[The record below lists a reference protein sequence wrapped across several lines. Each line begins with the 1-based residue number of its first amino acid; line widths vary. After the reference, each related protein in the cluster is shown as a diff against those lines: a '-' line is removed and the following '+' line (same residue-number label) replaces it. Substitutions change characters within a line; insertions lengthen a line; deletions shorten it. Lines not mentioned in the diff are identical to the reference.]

1 MKRAYKQW
9 IKSGL
14 LIAITFFLIALT
26 NFSNWVALPI
36 IAALHKTSSSPNI
49 TNSTVATT
57 AGDVFGYSAVF
68 DEELK
73 QIGQISP
80 QDFTQR
86 YASNAQYLPQISWD
100 PTTAKFW
107 DKFNLSPEDVKINVD
122 LSEAPDHLILDFRLS
137 PEELA
142 VFKQN
147 GFVVSE
153 RMSVP
158 SFASLF
164 YSQ

>member
-1 MKRAYKQW
+1 M
-9 IKSGL
+9 
-14 LIAITFFLIALT
+14 IALT
-26 NFSNWVALPI
+26 NLSNWAALPI
-36 IAALHKTSSSPNI
+36 IAARDKTSSSPNV
-49 TNSTVATT
+49 TNSSVATT

-86 YASNAQYLPQISWD
+86 YASKAQYLPQISWD
-100 PTTAKFW
+100 PTTAKFG
-107 DKFNLSPEDVKINVD
+107 DKFNLSPTEPI
-122 LSEAPDHLILDFRLS
+122 SADFNELPAGFRHDFQLS

-147 GFVVSE
+147 GSSPVGIM
-153 RMSVP
+153 RNP
-158 SFASLF
+158 KP
-164 YSQ
+164 